1 MFFQEYLILILKI
14 DKSTLLQFS
23 MRKGLIK
30 ANKAVIQN
38 NWAVSVFGISISSL
52 IHVSYNFFSFF
63 FFLSR
68 RISSR
73 SSSSRSVSFYFG
85 AIFFYYSSVFS
96 TALKDPFFAFK
107 APRAPLWPPLVGRTK
122 ILNFRCYLKIPLKD
136 GC

>member
-63 FFLSR
+63 FFLS
-68 RISSR
+68 ISLSSR

-85 AIFFYYSSVFS
+85 VIFFSLFSVYFCPWGPPMATPS
-96 TALKDPFFAFK
+96 PPQGNVPNFTFK
-107 APRAPLWPPLVGRTK
+107 SRYPIVCNLTNTL
-122 ILNFRCYLKIPLKD
+122 
-136 GC
+136 